1 MGLQPTSRTNV
12 ACLSTGIFS
21 LPSPVKGGG
30 QGEDLPPLGGSTC
43 WPLDEFGDLKMDEGP
58 SRPAVRRS
66 GAAAGTPLGII
77 TSTVTAAIPAG
88 PGEDV

>member
-1 MGLQPTSRTNV
+1 
-12 ACLSTGIFS
+12 
-21 LPSPVKGGG
+21 
-30 QGEDLPPLGGSTC
+30 
-43 WPLDEFGDLKMDEGP
+43 MDEGP

-77 TSTVTAAIPAG
+77 TNTVTAAVPAA